1 MWQLFS
7 FEILHVLVP
16 SVEKSDWTCNNDNI
30 FENADVTNRSVNT
43 SSLVDKSYS
52 TLASDRRHLTELN
65 QEKLYASLGRDK
77 RLSSVERENK
87 LLSPEKVLS
96 LRRNSAGT
104 GADAVTHPAQPLS
117 SLFQSSNVEEV
128 NGVGRSTSK
137 TSREFST
144 NESRRYVNETF
155 ESRSNHMSTVNKHE
169 YNSNEVS
176 SPINHVLTNKSE
188 NNRIDSASNVKGK
201 NL

>member
-1 MWQLFS
+1 M
-7 FEILHVLVP
+7 
-16 SVEKSDWTCNNDNI
+16 
-30 FENADVTNRSVNT
+30 
-43 SSLVDKSYS
+43 
-52 TLASDRRHLTELN
+52 
-65 QEKLYASLGRDK
+65 
-77 RLSSVERENK
+77 SSVERENK

-104 GADAVTHPAQPLS
+104 GADAVTHTAQPLS
-117 SLFQSSNVEEV
+117 SLFQSNNVEEV

-137 TSREFST
+137 TSRDFTT

-155 ESRSNHMSTVNKHE
+155 ESRSSNHMSSINKHE

-188 NNRIDSASNVKGK
+188 RSESNWIDKASNVKGI
-201 NL
+201 

>member
-1 MWQLFS
+1 
-7 FEILHVLVP
+7 
-16 SVEKSDWTCNNDNI
+16 
-30 FENADVTNRSVNT
+30 
-43 SSLVDKSYS
+43 
-52 TLASDRRHLTELN
+52 LN
-65 QEKLYASLGRDK
+65 QEKIYSSLGREK

-104 GADAVTHPAQPLS
+104 GAEAVTYTANPLS
-117 SLFQSSNVEEV
+117 SLFQSNNAEEV

-137 TSREFST
+137 TSRDFTT

-155 ESRSNHMSTVNKHE
+155 ESRSSNHLSSVNKHE
-169 YNSNEVS
+169 YNSNEIS

-188 NNRIDSASNVKGK
+188 SNRIDSASNVKGT
-201 NL
+201 